1 MENINENEERTNYG
15 EEQESVI
22 VYGVVLSQAAN
33 WSYLVLNPTDN
44 QNFDDCADR

>member
-15 EEQESVI
+15 EDKESVL

-33 WSYLVLNPTDN
+33 WSYLVLNPADN
-44 QNFDDCADR
+44 ESFNECADR